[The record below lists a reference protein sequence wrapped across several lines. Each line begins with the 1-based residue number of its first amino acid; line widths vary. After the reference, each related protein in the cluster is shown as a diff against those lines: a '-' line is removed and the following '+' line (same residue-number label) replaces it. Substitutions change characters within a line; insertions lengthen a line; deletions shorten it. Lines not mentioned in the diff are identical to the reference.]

1 MESWFNFVWC
11 IGGRVLVRNH
21 FLRAATPKGTPIE
34 FVGAVSASGAY
45 YSSSA
50 LSVSTDDLVVIY
62 TSGKNGD
69 FNSLTIGGTASLSL
83 PIQSFVEDIGLSGN
97 DYLYYLEVYTV
108 TSGGTVTLTESS
120 GQDVMGAAIAFNG
133 GDSVSYDQD
142 GISSLETVDGGV
154 SLSGIGSNDALL
166 YIESHQDTS
175 VYPTLPSGFT
185 NTGGDELWQ
194 VGKGGAARD
203 WSSRSGY
210 LESPSASVSHT
221 IANTGNDPQGAIL
234 LRIYT
239 A

>member
-21 FLRAATPKGTPIE
+21 FLRAATPKGNPIE
-34 FVGAVSASGAY
+34 FVGAVSASGEL

-69 FNSLTIGGTASLSL
+69 FSSTTIGGTASLSL
-83 PIQSFVEDIGLSGN
+83 IQSSVIATGSGGN
-97 DYLYYLEVYTV
+97 DCLYDLQVYGV
-108 TSGGTVTLTESS
+108 TSGGTITLT
-120 GQDVMGAAIAFNG
+120 GNDQDVMGAAIAFNG
-133 GDSVSYDQD
+133 GDSVSYDQ
-142 GISSLETVDGGV
+142 SATSL
-154 SLSGIGSNDALL
+154 SLSGIGSDDALL

-185 NTGGDELWQ
+185 NTGGDELWL
-194 VGKGGAARD
+194 VGQGGNAVN

-210 LESPSASVSHT
+210 LENPPASVSHT
-221 IANTGNDPQGAIL
+221 VSTTGDGPQAAIL
-234 LRIYT
+234 LQIYR

>member
-34 FVGAVSASGAY
+34 FVGAVSASGSS

-62 TSGKNGD
+62 TSGKNGA
-69 FNSLTIGGTASLSL
+69 FSSTTIGGTASLSL
-83 PIQSFVEDIGLSGN
+83 IQSSVFDTGLGGN
-97 DYLYYLEVYTV
+97 DYLYDLQVYGV
-108 TSGGTVTLTESS
+108 TSGGTITLTESG

-142 GISSLETVDGGV
+142 GIGSLETVNNVV
-154 SLSGIGSNDALL
+154 SLSGIGSDDALL

-194 VGKGGAARD
+194 VGSGGAARD

-234 LRIYT
+234 LRIYK

>member
-1 MESWFNFVWC
+1 
-11 IGGRVLVRNH
+11 VRNH

-34 FVGAVSASGAY
+34 FVGAVSASGSS

-62 TSGKNGD
+62 TSGKNGA
-69 FNSLTIGGTASLSL
+69 FSSTTIGGTASLSL
-83 PIQSFVEDIGLSGN
+83 IQSSVFDTGLGGN
-97 DYLYYLEVYTV
+97 DYLYDLQVYGV
-108 TSGGTVTLTESS
+108 TSGGTITLTESG

-133 GDSVSYDQD
+133 GDSVSYDQ
-142 GISSLETVDGGV
+142 SATSL
-154 SLSGIGSNDALL
+154 SLSGIGSDDALL

-185 NTGGDELWQ
+185 NTGGDELWL
-194 VGKGGAARD
+194 VGQGGNAVN

-210 LESPSASVSHT
+210 LENPPASVSHT
-221 IANTGNDPQGAIL
+221 VSTTGDGPQAAIL
-234 LRIYT
+234 LQIYR